1 MTDTEN
7 DEIFIS
13 GLPLDVTEEEI
24 ATYFGQIG
32 IIKEVGFS
40 SNNVLDTLVD
50 EHSNR
55 LMLSPVLYHCFYKN
69 SAG

>member
-13 GLPLDVTEEEI
+13 GLPLDVTEEEL

-32 IIKEVGFS
+32 IIKEVSVCKAFFKHDY
-40 SNNVLDTLVD
+40 NNIVNDHVK
-50 EHSNR
+50 SI
-55 LMLSPVLYHCFYKN
+55 LSPRLVTAF
-69 SAG
+69 AG

>member
-55 LMLSPVLYHCFYKN
+55 LMLSPVLCH
-69 SAG
+69 